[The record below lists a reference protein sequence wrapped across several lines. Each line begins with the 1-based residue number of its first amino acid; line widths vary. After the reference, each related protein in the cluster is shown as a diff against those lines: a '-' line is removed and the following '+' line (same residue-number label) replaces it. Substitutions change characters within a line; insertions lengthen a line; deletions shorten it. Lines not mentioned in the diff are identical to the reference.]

1 MRRAA
6 LSRSGSVG
14 APPRR
19 PPLTFLSSLPPPLA
33 RALVSAEHE
42 STTLYRLSPSL
53 ALDLLRAKVDALA
66 QVDGGI
72 FGPLES
78 TQLGEEAKPAPVA
91 EPVVESEKGEAAAGE
106 AGPQAAQ
113 RYSTVS
119 RGLAKEGAGSGHG
132 LSEQLQI
139 GACFSLLVRLLSS
152 SSES

>member
-6 LSRSGSVG
+6 LSRSDSVG

-91 EPVVESEKGEAAAGE
+91 EPVVESEKGEA
-106 AGPQAAQ
+106 GPQAAQ